1 MIKTA
6 TTYSG
11 TYHMPGTMIQPVHL
25 SESSHI
31 TLSLPPLKDEET
43 KADRHWVVRPRSY

>member
-6 TTYSG
+6 TTYSS

-25 SESSHI
+25 TESSPYYSVI
-31 TLSLPPLKDEET
+31 TPT
-43 KADRHWVVRPRSY
+43 HR